1 MTVCAYSTRFRHL
14 EAGECLCQP
23 ARKRKRV
30 RAEAS
35 RPGRGERAGHAR
47 TRLVTPGRR
56 RSARDAVPFVL
67 PRTRPGEREGSS
79 PPRLGGTR
87 HAARVTFPRAE
98 IMFKRLFGAE
108 KSGGGSAPSAGSTG
122 GGGGGKT
129 TPLGAV
135 EQLKD
140 VRHPRSNPRGCLFF
154 GNPTAPRVP
163 CAVARRKASGR
174 SRNVA
179 FSFLFCQKPTLFSSL
194 SAPLGASRSRTR
206 VRASSSHA
214 TLTPRHSLRDT
225 RSAPPAP
232 PPSRRPSPCWRSARR
247 CCTRRWRR
255 S

>member
-1 MTVCAYSTRFRHL
+1 MPACSKTKTRPRGGVAAGQRRARGPRTHTAGHSRSST
-14 EAGECLCQP
+14 ECSRRGSVRSSANAP
-23 ARKRKRV
+23 GGTGGVVATAR
-30 RAEAS
+30 AS
-35 RPGRGERAGHAR
+35 RGNKARRAGDI
-47 TRLVTPGRR
+47 
-56 RSARDAVPFVL
+56 SA
-67 PRTRPGEREGSS
+67 S
-79 PPRLGGTR
+79 
-87 HAARVTFPRAE
+87 RA

-163 CAVARRKASGR
+163 CAVARRKARGR

-179 FSFLFCQKPTLFSSL
+179 FSFLFCQKSTLFSSL
-194 SAPLGASRSRTR
+194 SAPLGVARSRTR

>member
-23 ARKRKRV
+23 ARKRKHV
-30 RAEAS
+30 RGGVAAGQ
-35 RPGRGERAGHAR
+35 RRARGPRTHTTGHS
-47 TRLVTPGRR
+47 GRR

-163 CAVARRKASGR
+163 CAVARRKARGR

-179 FSFLFCQKPTLFSSL
+179 FSSFFFAQKPTLFSSL
-194 SAPLGASRSRTR
+194 SAPLGASRLRTR

-225 RSAPPAP
+225 RYAPPAP

>member
-1 MTVCAYSTRFRHL
+1 MPACSKTKTRPRGGVA
-14 EAGECLCQP
+14 AGQRR
-23 ARKRKRV
+23 ARGPRTHTT
-30 RAEAS
+30 
-35 RPGRGERAGHAR
+35 GHS
-47 TRLVTPGRR
+47 GRR

-140 VRHPRSNPRGCLFF
+140 VRHPQIQPARVSFFFPRTSPGTRAVCRC
-154 GNPTAPRVP
+154 PTKGSRTFAKRRVFL
-163 CAVARRKASGR
+163 R
-174 SRNVA
+174 SRR
-179 FSFLFCQKPTLFSSL
+179 FF
-194 SAPLGASRSRTR
+194 
-206 VRASSSHA
+206 H
-214 TLTPRHSLRDT
+214 
-225 RSAPPAP
+225 
-232 PPSRRPSPCWRSARR
+232 RSARSGR
-247 CCTRRWRR
+247 LVRGLSFARLPATRH
-255 S
+255 

>member
-1 MTVCAYSTRFRHL
+1 MQYAFSSSQSGCMKSCQAAAKPKTGPRGGVA
-14 EAGECLCQP
+14 AGQRR
-23 ARKRKRV
+23 ARGPRTHT
-30 RAEAS
+30 
-35 RPGRGERAGHAR
+35 AGHS
-47 TRLVTPGRR
+47 GRR

-154 GNPTAPRVP
+154 GNPTADACRVP
-163 CAVARRKASGR
+163 LPTKGSRTFAKRRVFLR
-174 SRNVA
+174 SRR
-179 FSFLFCQKPTLFSSL
+179 FFHR
-194 SAPLGASRSRTR
+194 SAPLGASRSRTL

-214 TLTPRHSLRDT
+214 TLTPPTLRDT
-225 RSAPPAP
+225 RSAPPTP

>member
-1 MTVCAYSTRFRHL
+1 MPACSKTKTRPRGGVAAGQRRARGPRTHTAGHSRSSTECSRRGSVRSSANAPGGTGGVVATATRGNKARR
-14 EAGECLCQP
+14 AGDIS
-23 ARKRKRV
+23 
-30 RAEAS
+30 AS
-35 RPGRGERAGHAR
+35 RDHVQASVRRGEVGGRQRPLRGVHRGRG
-47 TRLVTPGRR
+47 RR
-56 RSARDAVPFVL
+56 EDH
-67 PRTRPGEREGSS
+67 
-79 PPRLGGTR
+79 PPRGG
-87 HAARVTFPRAE
+87 
-98 IMFKRLFGAE
+98 
-108 KSGGGSAPSAGSTG
+108 
-122 GGGGGKT
+122 
-129 TPLGAV
+129 GAV
-135 EQLKD
+135 E
-140 VRHPRSNPRGCLFF
+140 RRASPRSNPRGCLFF

-163 CAVARRKASGR
+163 CAVARRKARGR

-194 SAPLGASRSRTR
+194 SAPLGVARSRTR

>member
-140 VRHPRSNPRGCLFF
+140 VRHPDPTREGVFFLEIQPRPACRVPLPDERLADVRETSRFLFF
-154 GNPTAPRVP
+154 FAKSRRFFHRSLPR
-163 CAVARRKASGR
+163 SGR
-174 SRNVA
+174 LVRGHA
-179 FSFLFCQKPTLFSSL
+179 FARLP
-194 SAPLGASRSRTR
+194 ATR
-206 VRASSSHA
+206 H
-214 TLTPRHSLRDT
+214 
-225 RSAPPAP
+225 
-232 PPSRRPSPCWRSARR
+232 
-247 CCTRRWRR
+247 
-255 S
+255 

>member
-23 ARKRKRV
+23 ARKRKHV
-30 RAEAS
+30 RGGVAAGQRRARGPRTHTAGHSRSSTECSRRGSLRSSANAPGGTGGVVATATRGNKARRAGDISAS
-35 RPGRGERAGHAR
+35 RDHVQASVRRGEVGGRQRPLRGVHRGRG
-47 TRLVTPGRR
+47 RR
-56 RSARDAVPFVL
+56 EDH
-67 PRTRPGEREGSS
+67 
-79 PPRLGGTR
+79 PPRGG
-87 HAARVTFPRAE
+87 
-98 IMFKRLFGAE
+98 
-108 KSGGGSAPSAGSTG
+108 
-122 GGGGGKT
+122 
-129 TPLGAV
+129 GAV
-135 EQLKD
+135 ERRASPQIQPAR
-140 VRHPRSNPRGCLFF
+140 VSFF

-163 CAVARRKASGR
+163 CAVARRKARGR

-179 FSFLFCQKPTLFSSL
+179 FSSFFFAQKPTLFSSL
-194 SAPLGASRSRTR
+194 SAPLGASRLRTR

-225 RSAPPAP
+225 RYAPPAP

>member
-1 MTVCAYSTRFRHL
+1 MPACSKTKTRPRGGVA
-14 EAGECLCQP
+14 AGQRR
-23 ARKRKRV
+23 ARGPRTHTT
-30 RAEAS
+30 
-35 RPGRGERAGHAR
+35 GHS
-47 TRLVTPGRR
+47 GRR

-154 GNPTAPRVP
+154 SRGPRRGRVP
-163 CAVARRKASGR
+163 CAVAQRKARGR
-174 SRNVA
+174 PRNVA
-179 FSFLFCQKPTLFSSL
+179 FFCEADAFFIALPARGVSF
-194 SAPLGASRSRTR
+194 ADSRSRVFQPRDTDP
-206 VRASSSHA
+206 AHS
-214 TLTPRHSLRDT
+214 TRHSFRPL
-225 RSAPPAP
+225 P
-232 PPSRRPSPCWRSARR
+232 RRRRLADHLHAGEARGVVAQEDGGGAE
-247 CCTRRWRR
+247 
-255 S
+255 

>member
-1 MTVCAYSTRFRHL
+1 MPAYSKTKTCPRGGVA
-14 EAGECLCQP
+14 AGQRR
-23 ARKRKRV
+23 ARGPRTHT
-30 RAEAS
+30 
-35 RPGRGERAGHAR
+35 AGHS
-47 TRLVTPGRR
+47 GRR

-87 HAARVTFPRAE
+87 HAARVTFSRAE

-163 CAVARRKASGR
+163 CAVARRKARGR

-179 FSFLFCQKPTLFSSL
+179 FSFFFCQKPTLFSSL
-194 SAPLGASRSRTR
+194 STPLGASRSRTR

>member
-1 MTVCAYSTRFRHL
+1 MMPACSKTKTRPRGGVA
-14 EAGECLCQP
+14 AGQRR
-23 ARKRKRV
+23 ARGPRTHTT
-30 RAEAS
+30 
-35 RPGRGERAGHAR
+35 GHS
-47 TRLVTPGRR
+47 GRR

-140 VRHPRSNPRGCLFF
+140 VRHPQIQPARVSFFFPRTSPGTRAVCRC
-154 GNPTAPRVP
+154 PTKGSRTFAKRRVFL
-163 CAVARRKASGR
+163 R
-174 SRNVA
+174 SRR
-179 FSFLFCQKPTLFSSL
+179 FF
-194 SAPLGASRSRTR
+194 
-206 VRASSSHA
+206 H
-214 TLTPRHSLRDT
+214 
-225 RSAPPAP
+225 
-232 PPSRRPSPCWRSARR
+232 RSARSGR
-247 CCTRRWRR
+247 LVRGLSFVCLPATRH
-255 S
+255 